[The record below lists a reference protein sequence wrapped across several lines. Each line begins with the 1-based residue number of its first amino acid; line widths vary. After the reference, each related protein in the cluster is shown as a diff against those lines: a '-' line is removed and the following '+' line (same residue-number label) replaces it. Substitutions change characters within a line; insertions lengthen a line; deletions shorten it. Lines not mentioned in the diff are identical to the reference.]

1 MGGGGGTGARGGDGA
16 ARSVG
21 APAAASGVEGVRV
34 PAGGEKPLALVA
46 LLSRALSG
54 DEAGGFFRL
63 PARAA
68 PKPPSARAAGGLRP
82 HRRAGVA
89 VPSLYKHVESLDALR
104 AEVALVA
111 VRELTDRMRRAAVG
125 RARGEALRALARACR
140 AYVREHPGR

>member
-82 HRRAGVA
+82 HRRAGGG
-89 VPSLYKHVESLDALR
+89 
-104 AEVALVA
+104 
-111 VRELTDRMRRAAVG
+111 G
-125 RARGEALRALARACR
+125 RAGGEREVRGARPDRDGGPRPGLRRS
-140 AYVREHPGR
+140 